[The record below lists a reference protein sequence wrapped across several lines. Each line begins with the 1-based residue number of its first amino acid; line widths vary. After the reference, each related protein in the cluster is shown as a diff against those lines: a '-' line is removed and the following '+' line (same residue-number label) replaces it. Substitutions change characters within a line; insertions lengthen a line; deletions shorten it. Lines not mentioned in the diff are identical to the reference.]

1 MAALK
6 SAALVIA
13 LLGFTEKVP
22 LVCEGTAT
30 LNGLGEKPA
39 SMLVIIDLDAGT
51 METNLGVLTIANA
64 TDMEL
69 QLEKPSD
76 SHSSFRSE
84 IDAKFDLISGHL
96 GVWDWRYNGGLKQY
110 DLTCTKAATLL

>member
-1 MAALK
+1 M
-6 SAALVIA
+6 
-13 LLGFTEKVP
+13 
-22 LVCEGTAT
+22 
-30 LNGLGEKPA
+30 GEKPA
-39 SMLVIIDLDAGT
+39 SMSVIIDLDAGT
-51 METNLGVLTIANA
+51 METNLGVLTIANV

-84 IDAKFDLISGHL
+84 IDAKFGLISGRL
-96 GVWDWRYNGGLKQY
+96 GVWDWRNNGLKQY

>member
-1 MAALK
+1 
-6 SAALVIA
+6 
-13 LLGFTEKVP
+13 
-22 LVCEGTAT
+22 
-30 LNGLGEKPA
+30 
-39 SMLVIIDLDAGT
+39 
-51 METNLGVLTIANA
+51 
-64 TDMEL
+64 MEL